1 MKKVVLL
8 TLTSVFIS
16 SFYGQTETN
25 LTNTEK
31 LKFGFS
37 AGGNY
42 SHLIA
47 KGSSKDL
54 NKDIS
59 NKAGLRLGLLMDYN
73 ISDKLFISPKAELSF
88 NNSQLHFYSID
99 SKNLSFSLMPVSLEF
114 MTHIALRIG
123 KPYIYFGPNIRI
135 PISFQE
141 SSETTIKT
149 VTNFGVDL
157 GLGIEK
163 MTKFFTFAPELRYSF
178 GLSKIHQY
186 MDHLYFNNISL
197 ILNFK

>member
-1 MKKVVLL
+1 
-8 TLTSVFIS
+8 
-16 SFYGQTETN
+16 
-25 LTNTEK
+25 
-31 LKFGFS
+31 
-37 AGGNY
+37 
-42 SHLIA
+42 
-47 KGSSKDL
+47 
-54 NKDIS
+54 
-59 NKAGLRLGLLMDYN
+59 
-73 ISDKLFISPKAELSF
+73 
-88 NNSQLHFYSID
+88 
-99 SKNLSFSLMPVSLEF
+99 MPVSLEF

-149 VTNFGVDL
+149 VPNFGVDL

-163 MTKFFTFAPELRYSF
+163 MTKFFTFAPEIRYSF

-186 MDHLYFNNISL
+186 MDQLYFNNISL